1 MSEKKDFKFDKKAE
15 KYDDSYEGKLSEK
28 FYTLVNE
35 NVQLTDGM
43 AVLEM
48 GCGTGTILHRLS
60 QRCSISGHGI
70 DVEEKMLEQARKKCP
85 DMKILNCSC
94 DNTPFEDG
102 KFDVIVAC
110 MAYHHFPDKD
120 GFSKECARLLKK
132 GGRLYIADPKL
143 PLPIRK
149 VLNTALDIHKI
160 NGRIYTA
167 DEMNANF
174 SEYGFKRAFDK
185 SDAYAQII
193 CFERI

>member
-1 MSEKKDFKFDKKAE
+1 MQGGCRQSPFCGR
-15 KYDDSYEGKLSEK
+15 YDDSYEGKLSEK
-28 FYTLVNE
+28 FHSLVTE

-60 QRCSISGHGI
+60 QKCSISGHGI
-70 DVEEKMLEQARKKCP
+70 DAEEKMLEQARKKYP
-85 DMKILNCSC
+85 DMEILNCSC

-120 GFSKECARLLKK
+120 GFSKECARLLKQ

-149 VLNTALDIHKI
+149 VLNTALDIHRI
-160 NGRIYTA
+160 NGRVYTV
-167 DEMNANF
+167 DEITENF
-174 SEYGFKRAFDK
+174 SGYGFQKLYDK
-185 SDAYAQII
+185 HDAYAQLV
-193 CFERI
+193 CLERE